1 MAFAPVTF
9 CNKCA
14 DVAAKARLHN
24 TPSRAPGRRHENAT
38 ATRSPTPHIAPP
50 DRHSNHYST
59 TYDMGINYTG
69 QDKMSDVI
77 ASQPSL
83 LQMIS
88 RFGIQLGV
96 GERTVREVC
105 EASKV
110 DTNTFLAVANI
121 MKEGPSVAQFYV
133 DKIHMPTLMR
143 HLRSAHD
150 FFLDFQLLH
159 IRRKLLDAI
168 DCSRQNEVA
177 FLILKFFDE
186 YMNEVRKHMEHENRQ
201 IFGYVDR
208 LISGENVTEFRIQ
221 QYSKSHDG
229 MDKKLQELKNII
241 IKYYTP
247 AEGTSSDMLCN
258 VLFSI
263 YNCEADLRA
272 HCEMEEALFFP
283 AVQLLEERIANKT
296 YTPGNTDEANTLS
309 EREREIIAYIVKGLT
324 NKEIAAELF
333 LSINTI
339 LTHRKNISRK
349 LDIHS
354 VSGLTIYA
362 IVNGIVKI
370 DEVKMQ

>member
-1 MAFAPVTF
+1 MAFAPATF

-24 TPSRAPGRRHENAT
+24 SPFPCPRRRHENAT

-247 AEGTSSDMLCN
+247 AEGTSCDMLCN

>member
-1 MAFAPVTF
+1 MLTF
-9 CNKCA
+9 RIA
-14 DVAAKARLHN
+14 HGLFEMLQ
-24 TPSRAPGRRHENAT
+24 PSFNE
-38 ATRSPTPHIAPP
+38 
-50 DRHSNHYST
+50 Y
-59 TYDMGINYTG
+59 YMGFNYTE
-69 QDKMSDVI
+69 QDKMCEVI

-96 GERTVREVC
+96 GERTVKEVC
-105 EASKV
+105 EASQV
-110 DTNTFLAVANI
+110 DTNTFLAVANV
-121 MKEGPSVAQFYV
+121 MKEGPSVAPFYV
-133 DKIHMPTLMR
+133 DKVHMPTLLR
-143 HLRSAHD
+143 HLRAAHD
-150 FFLDFQLLH
+150 FFLDFQLQHL
-159 IRRKLLDAI
+159 RRKLLEAI

-177 FLILKFFDE
+177 FLILKFYDE

-208 LISGENVTEFRIQ
+208 LISGEIVSDFRIQ
-221 QYSKSHDG
+221 QYSKGHDA

-247 AEGTSSDMLCN
+247 AEGASSDLLCN

-272 HCEMEEALFFP
+272 HCEMEDVLFFP
-283 AVQLLEERIANKT
+283 AVQHLEERIANKT
-296 YTPGNTDEANTLS
+296 YLPNNEDDANALS

-324 NKEIAAELF
+324 NKEIAAHLF

>member
-1 MAFAPVTF
+1 
-9 CNKCA
+9 
-14 DVAAKARLHN
+14 
-24 TPSRAPGRRHENAT
+24 
-38 ATRSPTPHIAPP
+38 
-50 DRHSNHYST
+50 
-59 TYDMGINYTG
+59 MGINYTG

-186 YMNEVRKHMEHENRQ
+186 YMN
-201 IFGYVDR
+201 
-208 LISGENVTEFRIQ
+208 
-221 QYSKSHDG
+221 
-229 MDKKLQELKNII
+229 LQELKNII

>member
-1 MAFAPVTF
+1 
-9 CNKCA
+9 
-14 DVAAKARLHN
+14 
-24 TPSRAPGRRHENAT
+24 
-38 ATRSPTPHIAPP
+38 
-50 DRHSNHYST
+50 
-59 TYDMGINYTG
+59 MGINYTG

-208 LISGENVTEFRIQ
+208 LISGENITEFRIQ

-247 AEGTSSDMLCN
+247 AEGTSCDMLCN

-263 YNCEADLRA
+263 YNYEADLRA

>member
-1 MAFAPVTF
+1 
-9 CNKCA
+9 
-14 DVAAKARLHN
+14 
-24 TPSRAPGRRHENAT
+24 
-38 ATRSPTPHIAPP
+38 
-50 DRHSNHYST
+50 
-59 TYDMGINYTG
+59 MGINYTG

-133 DKIHMPTLMR
+133 DKIHMPT
-143 HLRSAHD
+143 
-150 FFLDFQLLH
+150 LDFQLLH

-333 LSINTI
+333 INTI

>member
-1 MAFAPVTF
+1 MWNFRIAHGLFEM
-9 CNKCA
+9 
-14 DVAAKARLHN
+14 LQ
-24 TPSRAPGRRHENAT
+24 PSFNEYN
-38 ATRSPTPHIAPP
+38 
-50 DRHSNHYST
+50 
-59 TYDMGINYTG
+59 MGFNYTE
-69 QDKMSDVI
+69 QDKMCEVI

-96 GERTVREVC
+96 GEHTVKEVC
-105 EASKV
+105 EASQV
-110 DTNTFLAVANI
+110 DTNTFLAVANV
-121 MKEGPSVAQFYV
+121 MKEGPSVAPFYV

-143 HLRSAHD
+143 HLRAAHD

-159 IRRKLLDAI
+159 LRRKLLEAI

-177 FLILKFFDE
+177 FLILKFYDE

-208 LISGENVTEFRIQ
+208 LISGEIVSDFRIQ
-221 QYSKSHDG
+221 QYSKGHDA

-247 AEGTSSDMLCN
+247 AEGASSDLLCN

-272 HCEMEEALFFP
+272 HCEMEDVLFFP
-283 AVQLLEERIANKT
+283 AVQHLEERIANKT
-296 YTPGNTDEANTLS
+296 YLPNNEDDANALS

-324 NKEIAAELF
+324 NKEIAAHLF

-339 LTHRKNISRK
+339 LTHRKNISRN